1 MTALTRFQASVDPA
15 DKSGTATFVVAE
27 RVLHVKLASFKDAQ
41 ALDELIDR
49 AALTAKRESRK
60 ALASW
65 LRGAADQMGV
75 V

>member
-1 MTALTRFQASVDPA
+1 MTALTRFQASTDPA

-27 RVLHVKLASFKDAQ
+27 RVLQLKLASFKDAQ

-49 AALTAKRESRK
+49 AALQSKRDSRK
-60 ALASW
+60 AMESW
-65 LRGAADQMGV
+65 LRGAADQLGV